1 MKDYLKNT
9 KIDFVIN
16 LYKNIKLSS
25 LQLFNDNISFFS
37 TVNNLSFSDNEPTDV
52 HLDIEINLFN
62 FSNLIVLQEMI
73 STFRIDQYI
82 EPASIP
88 VMRNVWRSDR
98 EGFCRHFF
106 MLRCQQSE
114 LSLTFKP
121 KSSWKRIRKPIT
133 AFFVLI
139 FIDIDQ
145 KVFFPP
151 VYSKQS
157 PICPNKQLFVEFVY
171 CLKRSLEL
179 DTWNSGSFVDVEE
192 S

>member
-1 MKDYLKNT
+1 M
-9 KIDFVIN
+9 IFVIN

-88 VMRNVWRSDR
+88 VMRNV
-98 EGFCRHFF
+98 
-106 MLRCQQSE
+106 
-114 LSLTFKP
+114 
-121 KSSWKRIRKPIT
+121 
-133 AFFVLI
+133 
-139 FIDIDQ
+139 
-145 KVFFPP
+145 
-151 VYSKQS
+151 
-157 PICPNKQLFVEFVY
+157 
-171 CLKRSLEL
+171 
-179 DTWNSGSFVDVEE
+179 
-192 S
+192 